1 MYKARKVL
9 WEVHRE
15 HADTEYKAYM
25 TAKEESIKVSQ
36 DLLSLVTEC

>member
-25 TAKEESIKVSQ
+25 SAKEKWVRLYFLHPIRVI
-36 DLLSLVTEC
+36 DC